1 MVSWSWQKEKESMFL
16 YCSFCPNEFHLT
28 FVFYLNVY
36 IVYGIRFQNIHTFT
50 YQKTLLHTR
59 FLFLKFLE
67 VLSVSLRTTVIAK
80 PQTSGILFST
90 SPIFVFKTAI
100 VTKPLMSGILFLIS
114 PIFISKF
121 CYLCCIGLFELK

>member
-1 MVSWSWQKEKESMFL
+1 MYSVW
-16 YCSFCPNEFHLT
+16 NT
-28 FVFYLNVY
+28 FSEYTYFY
-36 IVYGIRFQNIHTFT
+36 ISKNIISYTC
-50 YQKTLLHTR
+50 
-59 FLFLKFLE
+59 FLFLKFLK
-67 VLSVSLRTTVIAK
+67 VFSVSLRTTVIAK
-80 PQTSGILFST
+80 PLTSGILFST

>member
-1 MVSWSWQKEKESMFL
+1 ME
-16 YCSFCPNEFHLT
+16 LT
-28 FVFYLNVY
+28 KGKRGYVFVLLILSKRILFNICVLSQC

-80 PQTSGILFST
+80 PLTSGILFST